1 MLQANFIMIYII
13 HKFSVWLKITGIL
26 KCFLRSIIDSFF
38 FLNNSFFSQ
47 HIMMKSSRLKED
59 KNTEENIIND
69 VRNILR
75 LKKLKKETND
85 AAIKGIRN
93 LFRLKIRK

>member
-1 MLQANFIMIYII
+1 
-13 HKFSVWLKITGIL
+13 
-26 KCFLRSIIDSFF
+26 
-38 FLNNSFFSQ
+38 
-47 HIMMKSSRLKED
+47 MKSSRLKED